1 MYIYIPRGYTN
12 LTHWCIPYK
21 RNSMHSFTTSRCL
34 FDPKSRYSQFPNNL
48 DSINIEASTATWNS
62 FQELTENENMVS
74 YDIAAFNIWIH
85 SYLLNSNRWNI
96 SNTLIYQNKLAQ
108 ESTECFNDREMQH
121 CEYHYTL
128 IISFGTS
135 ILLI

>member
-1 MYIYIPRGYTN
+1 
-12 LTHWCIPYK
+12 
-21 RNSMHSFTTSRCL
+21 MHSFTTSRCL

-85 SYLLNSNRWNI
+85 SYLFTQFEL
-96 SNTLIYQNKLAQ
+96 
-108 ESTECFNDREMQH
+108 M
-121 CEYHYTL
+121 EYFKYINL
-128 IISFGTS
+128 PE
-135 ILLI
+135 